1 VHTAIVGTTNTERCQ
16 ENVDLLQSSTLPET
30 EYNDIRERWDVIAP
44 KTWIG
49 QP

>member
-1 VHTAIVGTTNTERCQ
+1 VGTTKSERCR
-16 ENVDLLQSSTLPET
+16 ENARLLQSSTLPEN

-44 KTWIG
+44 KSWIG